1 MSTKCA
7 PSNADIFMGMFE
19 ERYLYPLIETM
30 SKFRL
35 RFRDN
40 NFLIWTGTTDQLM
53 NFKQQINKVPPSIK
67 LGFNFSHKKT
77 NFLDTSFN
85 KKNQVIW
92 KPSSTGK
99 NPIDRCIYIINQN
112 TLSL

>member
-40 NFLIWTGTTDQLM
+40 NFLIWTGTTDQLIT
-53 NFKQQINKVPPSIK
+53 FKQQINKVHPSIK
-67 LGFNFSHKKT
+67 LGFNFSHKI
-77 NFLDTSFN
+77 L
-85 KKNQVIW
+85 
-92 KPSSTGK
+92 
-99 NPIDRCIYIINQN
+99 
-112 TLSL
+112 L